1 MIPRAFIQEWRSV
14 APWPEFRQVEQDLVI
29 SRALCDLFASE
40 KLRGKIAFRGG
51 TAINKFL
58 FPKPLRYSEDIDL
71 VQLRPE
77 PVGETLDGIRQA
89 LGWLGACNVS
99 HAAHSTHLFFK
110 FVPEGEVKPMKLKV
124 EINTREHGN
133 LMGTKEYC
141 YAVEN
146 SWYRARVSV
155 VSFLPEE
162 LFGTKLRALLQ
173 RRKNRDL
180 FDLYHGFRI
189 LGLDSS
195 GIVEAFL
202 HYLKMEGRE
211 IPRNEAERRML
222 DKLRGSLVEDVQP
235 LLPTG
240 IDFDESQAVKAFELV
255 WRELIAKIPGEPW
268 KLTGEAVVKFRSR
281 GYPNLLLDGGL
292 ESFQK

>member
-29 SRALCDLFASE
+29 SRVLCDLFASE
-40 KLRGKIAFRGG
+40 KLRGRIAFRGG
-51 TAINKFL
+51 TAINKLIFSSS
-58 FPKPLRYSEDIDL
+58 LRYSEDIDL
-71 VQLRPE
+71 VQLIPE
-77 PVGETLDGIRQA
+77 PVGETLDGIREA
-89 LGWLGACNVS
+89 LGWLGACKVS
-99 HAAHSTHLFFK
+99 HASHSTHLFFK
-110 FVPEGEVKPMKLKV
+110 FVPEGEDKPMKLKV

-146 SWYRARVSV
+146 SWYRARVPV
-155 VSFLPEE
+155 VSFEPEE

-180 FDLYHGFRI
+180 FDLYHGFRS

-195 GIVEAFL
+195 GVVESFL

-211 IPRNEAERRML
+211 ISRNEAERRML

-268 KLTGEAVVKFRSR
+268 KLTEEALVKFRSGR
-281 GYPNLLLDGGL
+281 YPALLAD
-292 ESFQK
+292 

>member
-1 MIPRAFIQEWRSV
+1 
-14 APWPEFRQVEQDLVI
+14 VE
-29 SRALCDLFASE
+29 
-40 KLRGKIAFRGG
+40 
-51 TAINKFL
+51 
-58 FPKPLRYSEDIDL
+58 
-71 VQLRPE
+71 
-77 PVGETLDGIRQA
+77 
-89 LGWLGACNVS
+89 
-99 HAAHSTHLFFK
+99 
-110 FVPEGEVKPMKLKV
+110 
-124 EINTREHGN
+124 
-133 LMGTKEYC
+133 
-141 YAVEN
+141 
-146 SWYRARVSV
+146 
-155 VSFLPEE
+155 SFEPEE

-189 LGLDSS
+189 LGLDPSV
-195 GIVEAFL
+195 IVEAFL

-240 IDFDESQAVKAFELV
+240 IDYDESQAVKAFELV